1 MEQKEIKQKW
11 REEFEVQVFDIR
23 LVGNILPLNSPKSK
37 VTSKRRTVKAWNSK
51 IQAVE
56 YWDSDNNPLLVSK
69 EKFRKQC
76 GKNVYSWIK
85 NMTWFV

>member
-37 VTSKRRTVKAWNSK
+37 VTSRMMTLEEWNSK

-56 YWDSDNNPLLVSK
+56 YWDSDNNPLLGSK
-69 EKFRKQC
+69 EEFSGSSVERMYTP
-76 GKNVYSWIK
+76 G
-85 NMTWFV
+85 